1 MFGRFFVI
9 VDVEWYIGSE
19 GEREREVVLLIVLVW
34 ELMVDWMCLENILN
48 LLILEYFNS
57 VLIVI

>member
-19 GEREREVVLLIVLVW
+19 GERERSCFIDCFGLGIDGRLNVFGKYIKFV
-34 ELMVDWMCLENILN
+34 NIG
-48 LLILEYFNS
+48 IF
-57 VLIVI
+57 